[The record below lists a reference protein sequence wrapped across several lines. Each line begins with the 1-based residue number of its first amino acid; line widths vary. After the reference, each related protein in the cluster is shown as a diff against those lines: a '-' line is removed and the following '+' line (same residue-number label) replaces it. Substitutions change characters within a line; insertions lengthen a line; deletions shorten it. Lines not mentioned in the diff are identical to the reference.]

1 MVNLFANVGLS
12 STAKELRNRKYK
24 CDKKNALMII
34 VVYSL
39 GRLSL
44 VHSGV
49 LLFVITIIIEHFFFQ
64 TLHDDGAVA
73 IPLPTEV

>member
-1 MVNLFANVGLS
+1 
-12 STAKELRNRKYK
+12 
-24 CDKKNALMII
+24 MII

-64 TLHDDGAVA
+64 ILHDEGAVA